1 MKYKHILKALLLCS
15 VLFLTSCSS
24 DDDAMVTT
32 DASSILDKWYYDSNG
47 ITADLYFNSNGTHE
61 QRIEALGQVFIS
73 TGTWSWLDEANGLMK
88 IDNLSG
94 QAQVANELWFRFTNT
109 TETSFSL
116 AQSTD
121 GETFSSDFNYQDTDP
136 NG

>member
-1 MKYKHILKALLLCS
+1 MKYKHIFKALLLCS
-15 VLFLTSCSS
+15 VLFLTNCSS
-24 DDDAMVTT
+24 DDDTMVAT
-32 DASSILDKWYYDSNG
+32 DVSSILDKWYYDSNG
-47 ITADLYFNSNGTHE
+47 IIADIYFNSNGTHE
-61 QRIEALGQVFIS
+61 QRIEILGNTLIS
-73 TGTWSWLDEANGLMK
+73 SGEWSWLDESAGLMK

-109 TETSFSL
+109 TEISFTL

-121 GETFSSDFNYQDTDP
+121 GENFSSDFSYQDTDP